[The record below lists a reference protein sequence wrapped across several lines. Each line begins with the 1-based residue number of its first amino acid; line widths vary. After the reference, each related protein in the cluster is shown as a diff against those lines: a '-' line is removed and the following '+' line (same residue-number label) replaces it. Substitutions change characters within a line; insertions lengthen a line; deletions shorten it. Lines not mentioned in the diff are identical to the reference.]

1 MRVRRRWQP
10 NPDTNPNPNPNP
22 NPTQVLA
29 TFLSY
34 TPLSRLALVPSS
46 ATSNEKQ
53 YACPDVRREVERD
66 AYAYKGNLRVCSV
79 AALLSL
85 GARCEASLAALRCPF
100 FCLTASREQVLGLV
114 RA

>member
-1 MRVRRRWQP
+1 
-10 NPDTNPNPNPNP
+10 
-22 NPTQVLA
+22 
-29 TFLSY
+29 
-34 TPLSRLALVPSS
+34 
-46 ATSNEKQ
+46 
-53 YACPDVRREVERD
+53 VERD